1 MPFPSISNSL
11 LRLPLQLPLSPLF
24 LFSPTAS
31 TAGFYSQIYI
41 VMASLKKELV
51 FLILQFL
58 NEQKY
63 EKTARLLEEESGLF
77 FNMKH
82 LEDIVLNEE
91 LEKAEKY
98 LSGFTNIDDN
108 QFSKKIFFEIRKMH
122 YLETLDR
129 AVMLASI
136 KKLIEENP
144 TFHDKLE
151 FPVVTKSRLQILINQ
166 SLNWQHHLCNNRK
179 PKPQIKTLFADHTCK
194 QQDDAQASSST
205 ISKPPI
211 FTASPRPQS
220 DLPFEWMAN
229 NPFSVPHQYTSGG
242 PITLNSPTINYQTAD
257 FESTL
262 KRLTQQFA
270 IPQKSENERLQVDN
284 YTASILPTT
293 TYPPQN
299 QAKYSFND
307 IPTIV
312 VANMN
317 QGTTV
322 KSMDF
327 HPLHQTMILVGT
339 NNGDVAIWEV
349 STTER
354 IALRN
359 FKLWD
364 IAACSMAL
372 QVSLFHEYTASVNR
386 VIWNFDGTRFGVA
399 YSKNIVHLYS
409 YSSNNEVQNHLE
421 IEAHVGNVND
431 LAFSSASQQLLVITC
446 GEDNMIKVWD
456 ILSGVKLYTFEGH
469 KSPVHSICPY
479 EKNGF
484 LFILSTDVDG
494 KIKLWV
500 HGAMNSIAN
509 YDAPG
514 YACTR
519 MTYSADGK
527 RLFSCGTN
535 KYGKSHLAEWNDKKR
550 IVKYYYLGLGKKSD
564 EIVQFDTATN
574 QILAVG
580 DQSVIKFWYM
590 DNKNQ
595 ATSIVADGG
604 LSAFPCIRFN
614 KGGTLLAVTTSD
626 NGFKILANVEGVSLI
641 RAIEHKRPKKSR
653 SLDDAAVKV
662 SAEEYEYEI
671 FRSPEEYQKANLEP
685 PRYDLPEK
693 YTP

>member
-1 MPFPSISNSL
+1 
-11 LRLPLQLPLSPLF
+11 
-24 LFSPTAS
+24 
-31 TAGFYSQIYI
+31 
-41 VMASLKKELV
+41 MASLKKELI
-51 FLILQFL
+51 FFILQFL

-129 AVMLASI
+129 GDHTKALKILTTDLQVFCTSNNDDYRELIDLLVMKNIREQLSKYLDPKSARAVMLASI

-194 QQDDAQASSST
+194 QQDDTQASSST

-220 DLPFEWMAN
+220 DLPCEWMAN

-386 VIWNFDGTRFGVA
+386 VIWNFDGTLFGVA

-456 ILSGVKLYTFEGH
+456 IFSGVKLYTFEGH

-500 HGAMNSIAN
+500 QGAMYSIAN

-604 LSAFPCIRFN
+604 LPAFPCIRFN

-641 RAIEHKRPKKSR
+641 RAIGSH
-653 SLDDAAVKV
+653 LL
-662 SAEEYEYEI
+662 
-671 FRSPEEYQKANLEP
+671 NLV
-685 PRYDLPEK
+685 
-693 YTP
+693 

>member
-1 MPFPSISNSL
+1 
-11 LRLPLQLPLSPLF
+11 
-24 LFSPTAS
+24 
-31 TAGFYSQIYI
+31 
-41 VMASLKKELV
+41 MASLKKDLV

-122 YLETLDR
+122 YLEALNRGDRTKALEILTTDLQVFCTSNNDDYRELINLLVMKNIRDNEQLSKYLDPKSAR
-129 AVMLASI
+129 VVMLASI
-136 KKLIEENP
+136 KKLIEENS
-144 TFHDKLE
+144 TFHDKLV

-211 FTASPRPQS
+211 FIASPKPES
-220 DLPFEWMAN
+220 DLPCEWMAN

-242 PITLNSPTINYQTAD
+242 PINYQTSD
-257 FESTL
+257 FEHTL

-270 IPQKSENERLQVDN
+270 IPQKVDN

-349 STTER
+349 SSKER

-372 QVSLFHEYTASVNR
+372 QVSLFHEYTASVNH
-386 VIWNFDGTRFGVA
+386 VIWNFDGTLFGVA

-409 YSSNNEVQNHLE
+409 YSGNNEVQNRLE

-456 ILSGVKLYTFEGH
+456 IFSGVKLYTFEGH
-469 KSPVHSICPY
+469 KSHVHSICPY
-479 EKNGF
+479 EKNGVQ
-484 LFILSTDVDG
+484 FILSTDIDG
-494 KIKLWV
+494 KIKLWAQ
-500 HGAMNSIAN
+500 GEMNSIAN

-535 KYGKSHLAEWNDKKR
+535 KYGESYLAEWNDKKG
-550 IVKYYYLGLGKKSD
+550 IVKCYYHGLGRKSD
-564 EIVQFDTATN
+564 EIVQFDTTTN

-604 LSAFPCIRFN
+604 LPASPCIRFN

-641 RAIEHKRPKKSR
+641 CVVGSHV
-653 SLDDAAVKV
+653 L
-662 SAEEYEYEI
+662 
-671 FRSPEEYQKANLEP
+671 NLV
-685 PRYDLPEK
+685 
-693 YTP
+693 